1 MRGNL
6 FEFKENMVDEYY
18 FWLQIYSLSLGMSN
32 SPSSQP
38 IGVFD
43 SGIGGL
49 TVAHAI
55 SKLMPNERIVY
66 FGDTAHLPYGDKS
79 PELIHSF
86 VQDISK
92 FLIQQENCKTVV
104 MACNTA
110 SATSYEFLRDKH
122 MGNIPIINVIDPIVE
137 AIVKDPSIKK
147 VGLIATKT
155 TVESR
160 VYQEK
165 LNRRNPDLLV
175 EVLPTPLLAPMI
187 EEGFSQDKISH
198 TVIENYLS
206 NAKFTGIDA
215 LILGC
220 THYVLIR
227 DEINEFFSEK
237 VKLFDSTDILAN
249 KLKSILDNEN
259 LLSEGKNSG
268 NKFYV
273 SDLTKGFSESASRF
287 YGENL
292 VLELHKLA

>member
-1 MRGNL
+1 M
-6 FEFKENMVDEYY
+6 EDAKK
-18 FWLQIYSLSLGMSN
+18 
-32 SPSSQP
+32 P
-38 IGVFD
+38 IGIFD

-55 SKLMPNERIVY
+55 SKLMPDEQIVY

-86 VQDISK
+86 VQDISQ
-92 FLIQQENCKTVV
+92 FLIQKEQCKSVV
-104 MACNTA
+104 IACNTA

-122 MGNIPIINVIDPIVE
+122 KGVFPIINVIDPIVE
-137 AIVKDPSIKK
+137 EIVKDPSIKK

-155 TVESR
+155 TVESG

-165 LNRRNPDLLV
+165 LKRRNPNIEM
-175 EVLPTPLLAPMI
+175 EVLATPLLAPMI

-198 TVIENYLS
+198 SVIENYLS
-206 NAKFTGIDA
+206 NPKFKDIDA

-220 THYVLIR
+220 THYVLIA
-227 DEINEFFSEK
+227 DEISEYFDGK
-237 VKLFDSTDILAN
+237 VKLFDSTDILAL
-249 KLKSILDNEN
+249 KLRDILKKEG
-259 LLSEGKNSG
+259 LLSKKKESK
-268 NKFYV
+268 NKFYI

-292 VLELHKLA
+292 RLELMKLL

>member
-1 MRGNL
+1 MA
-6 FEFKENMVDEYY
+6 
-18 FWLQIYSLSLGMSN
+18 N
-32 SPSSQP
+32 SQSSQP

-86 VQDISK
+86 VQEISR
-92 FLIQQENCKTVV
+92 FLFQKEHCKSVV

-122 MGNIPIINVIDPIVE
+122 EGVFPIINVIDPIVE
-137 AIVKDPSIKK
+137 SIVTDDSIKK

-155 TVESR
+155 TVESG

-165 LNRRNPDLLV
+165 LTRRNPEL
-175 EVLPTPLLAPMI
+175 EIQVLATPLLAPMI
-187 EEGFSQDKISH
+187 EEGFSQDKISRS
-198 TVIENYLS
+198 VIENYLS
-206 NAKFTGIDA
+206 NPKFKDIDA

-220 THYVLIR
+220 THYVLIS
-227 DEINEFFSEK
+227 DEINEFFKGK
-237 VKLFDSTDILAN
+237 VKLFDSTDILAL
-249 KLKSILDNEN
+249 KLKDILQHEG
-259 LLSEGKNSG
+259 LLSEKREGE

-273 SDLTKGFSESASRF
+273 SDFTKSFQESASRF
-287 YGENL
+287 YGEDL
-292 VLELHKLA
+292 KLEFKRLESL

>member
-1 MRGNL
+1 MA
-6 FEFKENMVDEYY
+6 
-18 FWLQIYSLSLGMSN
+18 N
-32 SPSSQP
+32 SQSSQP

-55 SKLMPNERIVY
+55 SKLMPNERIIY

-86 VQDISK
+86 VQSISK
-92 FLIQQENCKTVV
+92 FLIRKENCKAVV

-122 MGNIPIINVIDPIVE
+122 EGNFPIINVIDQIVE
-137 AIVKDPSIKK
+137 AIVSDNAIKK

-155 TVESR
+155 TVESG

-165 LNRRNPDLLV
+165 LNRRNPELEI
-175 EVLPTPLLAPMI
+175 EVLATPLLAPMI

-206 NAKFTGIDA
+206 NPKFKDIDA

-220 THYVLIR
+220 THYVLIA
-227 DEINEFFSEK
+227 DEISEFFDGK
-237 VKLFDSTDILAN
+237 VKLFDSTDILAS
-249 KLKSILDNEN
+249 KLKVILDNEN
-259 LLSEGKNSG
+259 LLSDKKEKR

-292 VLELHKLA
+292 VLELNKID

>member
-1 MRGNL
+1 MA
-6 FEFKENMVDEYY
+6 
-18 FWLQIYSLSLGMSN
+18 N
-32 SPSSQP
+32 SQSSQP

-92 FLIQQENCKTVV
+92 FLIQKENCKAVV

-122 MGNIPIINVIDPIVE
+122 EGNYPIINVIDPIIE
-137 AIVKDPSIKK
+137 AIVDDSSIKK

-155 TVESR
+155 TVESG

-165 LNRRNPDLLV
+165 LKRRNPNVEV

-187 EEGFSQDKISH
+187 EEGFSKDKISH

-206 NAKFTGIDA
+206 NPKFKDIDA

-227 DEINEFFSEK
+227 DEISEFFEEK
-237 VKLFDSTDILAN
+237 VKLFDSTDILAS
-249 KLKSILDNEN
+249 KLKDILENEN
-259 LLSEGKNSG
+259 LLSSERTAK

-273 SDLTKGFSESASRF
+273 SDLTNGFSESASRF

-292 VLELHKLA
+292 VLELNKLA

>member
-1 MRGNL
+1 M
-6 FEFKENMVDEYY
+6 EDAQK
-18 FWLQIYSLSLGMSN
+18 
-32 SPSSQP
+32 P
-38 IGVFD
+38 IGIFD

-55 SKLMPNERIVY
+55 SKLMPQEQVVY

-79 PELIHSF
+79 PQLIHSF
-86 VQDISK
+86 VQDISQ
-92 FLIQQENCKTVV
+92 FLIQTEQCKSVV
-104 MACNTA
+104 IACNTA

-122 MGNIPIINVIDPIVE
+122 KGLFPIINVIDPIVE
-137 AIVKDPSIKK
+137 AIVEDSSIKK

-155 TVESR
+155 TVESG

-165 LNRRNPDLLV
+165 LKRRNPNLEI
-175 EVLPTPLLAPMI
+175 EVLATPLLAPMI

-198 TVIENYLS
+198 SVIENYLS
-206 NAKFTGIDA
+206 HPKFKDIDA

-220 THYVLIR
+220 THYVLIA
-227 DEINEFFSEK
+227 DEISQFFEGK
-237 VKLFDSTDILAN
+237 VKLFDSTDILAL
-249 KLKSILDNEN
+249 KLRDILEKEGI
-259 LLSEGKNSG
+259 LSQNRESK

-292 VLELHKLA
+292 RLELKKLL